1 MPNMDLMEYKA
12 KELFA
17 AGGLPVQK
25 FACIGETLLENGDR
39 EIVQAAKEIEY
50 PVVVKAQVMTG
61 GRGKAGGIKFA
72 ENDAELVKCTR
83 EIIGMDIK
91 GHIVHSVM
99 VVGKAE
105 VVKEFYLSIMLDR
118 MTKCPMIIFSPLGGM
133 EIEQVAKDTPE
144 MIFKT
149 PIHPFGGIM
158 SYHTAYLAGK
168 IKSVYPEFSADLQ
181 KELGTLL
188 QNLYAL
194 FLKNDCMLCEINP
207 LAVCKEGDALHLTA
221 LDGKVSIDDSAVKRQ
236 PWLADYIAAMPKHPL
251 TKEAEDFNFLY
262 IPCDESG
269 DIAVMSN
276 GSGMLMSCIDI
287 ITREEMTVRAVLDL
301 GGGATAD
308 RIKEAVRIILSDK
321 KTDHLF
327 INIFGGITR
336 CDEVAGGIHKAYEE
350 GNLTKPVIIRF
361 EGTNKAKGLEIIS
374 GIPGVTY
381 ADSLLEGVAALSAQK
396 KLVGGRQK

>member
-1 MPNMDLMEYKA
+1 MDLMEYKA

-17 AGGLPVQK
+17 AGGLPVQE
-25 FACIGETLLENGDR
+25 FAYIDEATLAAGDDAVIRAAEGIG
-39 EIVQAAKEIEY
+39 Y
-50 PVVVKAQVMTG
+50 PLVVKAQVMTG

-72 ENDAELVKCTR
+72 ENDAELVKCTK

-91 GHIVHSVM
+91 GHIAHSVM
-99 VVGKAE
+99 AVGKAV

-118 MTKCPMIIFSPLGGM
+118 MTKCPVMIFSPLGGVD
-133 EIEQVAKDTPE
+133 IEQVAKETPE

-149 PIHPFGGIM
+149 AIHPFEGVM
-158 SYHTAYLAGK
+158 PFHAAYIADK
-168 IKSVYPEFSADLQ
+168 IRTVYPDFSADLQ
-181 KELGTLL
+181 KELGALL
-188 QNLYAL
+188 RNLYAL

-207 LAVCKEGDALHLTA
+207 LALCEQDGALHILA
-221 LDGKVSIDDSAVKRQ
+221 LDGKVSVDDSAVKRQ
-236 PWLADYIAAMPKHPL
+236 PWLAEYVASMPKHAL
-251 TKEAEDFNFLY
+251 TKEAEGFNFLY

-287 ITREEMTVRAVLDL
+287 ISREGMTVRAVLDL
-301 GGGATAD
+301 GGGATAE
-308 RIKEAVRIILSDK
+308 RIKEAVRIILSDA
-321 KTDHLF
+321 KTEILF

-336 CDEVAGGIHKAYEE
+336 CDEVAGGIRKAYDE

-381 ADSLLEGVAALSAQK
+381 ADSLLEGVAVLSEMKKKEGGAQA
-396 KLVGGRQK
+396 

>member
-1 MPNMDLMEYKA
+1 MDLMEYKA

-25 FACIGETLLENGDR
+25 FACIGESLLENGDA
-39 EIVQAAKEIEY
+39 EIIRAAADIGY
-50 PVVVKAQVMTG
+50 PAVVKAQVMTG

-91 GHIVHSVM
+91 GHIVHSVIA
-99 VVGKAE
+99 VGKAE
-105 VVKEFYLSIMLDR
+105 VLKEFYLSILLDR
-118 MTKCPMIIFSPLGGM
+118 KTKCPMVIFSPLGGV

-158 SYHTAYLAGK
+158 PYHTAYIADK
-168 IKSVYPEFSADLQ
+168 IKRVYPEFSAELQ
-181 KELGTLL
+181 KELGALL
-188 QNLYAL
+188 RNLYDL

-207 LAVCKEGDALHLTA
+207 LALCKEHEALHLIA

-236 PWLADYIAAMPKHPL
+236 PWLADYMAGMPKHPL
-251 TKEAEDFNFLY
+251 TKEAESFNFLY

-287 ITREEMTVRAVLDL
+287 ITRDGMTVRAVLDL

-308 RIKEAVRIILSDK
+308 RIKEAVRIILNDR
-321 KTDHLF
+321 KTQHLF

-336 CDEVAGGIHKAYEE
+336 CDEVAGGIRKAYEE

-396 KLVGGRQK
+396 KNEGGSRK

>member
-1 MPNMDLMEYKA
+1 MDLMEYKA

-25 FACIGETLLENGDR
+25 FVHITEAQLESG
-39 EIVQAAKEIEY
+39 VQPVLEAVSGIAY

-72 ENDAELVKCTR
+72 ETDDELVKCTKK
-83 EIIGMDIK
+83 IMGMDIK
-91 GHIVHSVM
+91 GHTVRSVM

-105 VVKEFYLSIMLDR
+105 VCKEFYLSIMLDR
-118 MTKCPMIIFSPLGGM
+118 MTKCPVIIFSPLGGM
-133 EIEQVAKDTPE
+133 DIEQVAKDTPD

-149 PIHPFGGIM
+149 AVHPFEGIQ
-158 SYHTAYLAGK
+158 SYHVAYFADK
-168 IKSVYPEFSADLQ
+168 IRLVYPEFSADLQ
-181 KELGTLL
+181 KELGALL
-188 QNLYAL
+188 RNLYGL

-207 LAVCKEGDALHLTA
+207 LAVCEDADRTLHLIA

-251 TKEAEDFNFLY
+251 SKEAENFNFLY

-287 ITREEMTVRAVLDL
+287 ITREHMTVRAVLDL
-301 GGGATAD
+301 GGGATAE
-308 RIKEAVRIILSDK
+308 RIKEAVRIILSDG
-321 KTDHLF
+321 KTEYLF

-336 CDEVAGGIHKAYEE
+336 CDEVAGGIQKAYEE
-350 GNLTKPVIIRF
+350 GNLTKPVVIRF

-374 GIPGVTY
+374 NIPGVKY
-381 ADSLLEGVAALSAQK
+381 ADGLLEGVDVLTTLKDNEGGAQK
-396 KLVGGRQK
+396 